1 MLPGSPPGSKG
12 EYALVIL
19 DCDGRVLI
27 NKKVSAKKLMRFLWE
42 YRPRILAVDNIA
54 ELGENRKE
62 LIKILNLIPPETE
75 VVQVTRINGEFVDLK
90 ELAKEM
96 GINIT
101 SSKLDPDETAY
112 ILAVLALNGT
122 GTKVKVFEE
131 KTKIVV
137 TKGRT
142 PRAGGSSM
150 SRFVRATKNAVLET
164 VNEIKERL
172 EREGLDYDLIIKKSD
187 GAIDSASFT
196 VYAPRRKLEG
206 IIKPIKT
213 DAVRVRIRPIITRKI
228 MFEDE
233 ISEKKFLVVGID
245 PGIKTGIAILDLNGN
260 ALHLSSSQN
269 VDRGDL
275 VSLIS
280 KFGIPLIVA
289 TDTNPPTHMAKKLA
303 STLKAEL
310 YYPKSSLSVKEKEK
324 IALEYSKKGVSVED
338 SHQRDALAAAH
349 KALMSIKSKLEK
361 VDSCLDKLGLD
372 VDAERIR
379 IGVLRGHSLA
389 ELVEEEIEKLM
400 MEEEKEQEKQSTE
413 ASPRA
418 LEKSSLQNTL
428 RVAYLEAENVQ
439 LKMKLK
445 ELNEELEKLRLELSI
460 IKKGIAEEV
469 DRRTNTI
476 KESLRQLAE
485 RLKEAERA
493 KESLQE
499 MLRKAGEDALEVE
512 KGEKFVALYVPIIR
526 HTTEFPLE
534 EVMALRTRAIYAD
547 EIESLNNHFIEMLK
561 ETNTMLFVKK
571 LNKKTKDKLEE
582 EGIAAVVTE
591 ASVYGDYAIINKSL
605 EKIWKEE
612 KRKVEMKR
620 TLSLDELERLILEYR
635 SSRWG

>member
-1 MLPGSPPGSKG
+1 M
-12 EYALVIL
+12 
-19 DCDGRVLI
+19 
-27 NKKVSAKKLMRFLWE
+27 WE
-42 YRPRILAVDNIA
+42 YRPKILAVDNIT

-96 GINIT
+96 GINVT
-101 SSKLDPDETAY
+101 SNKLDPQETAY

-164 VNEIKERL
+164 VNEIKEKL
-172 EREGLDYDLIIKKSD
+172 EREGLDYDLIVKKSD

-213 DAVRVRIRPIITRKI
+213 DAVRVKIRPIVTRKI

-233 ISEKKFLVVGID
+233 TSDKRFLVVGID
-245 PGIKTGIAILDLNGN
+245 PGIKTGVAILDLNGN
-260 ALHLSSSQN
+260 VLHLSSSQN

-280 KFGIPLIVA
+280 KFGIPLMVA

-324 IALEYSKKGVSVED
+324 IALEYSKRGVSVED

-361 VDSCLDKLGLD
+361 VDSYLDKLGLD
-372 VDAERIR
+372 VDSERIR

-389 ELVEEEIEKLM
+389 ELVEEEIEKLLK
-400 MEEEKEQEKQSTE
+400 EEEREQEKQAVE

-439 LKMKLK
+439 LRMKLK
-445 ELNEELEKLRLELSI
+445 ELNEELERLRLELNI
-460 IKKGIAEEV
+460 IKKGLAEEV
-469 DRRTNTI
+469 DRRTSAI

-485 RLKEAERA
+485 RLKEAE
-493 KESLQE
+493 KEKETLQE
-499 MLRKAGEDALEVE
+499 MLKRAGEDALEVE
-512 KGEKFVALYVPIIR
+512 RGEKFVALYMPIIR
-526 HTTEFPLE
+526 YTTEFPLE

-547 EIESLNNHFIEMLK
+547 EVESLNDGFIEMLK
-561 ETNTMLFVKK
+561 ETNTMLFVRKI
-571 LNKKTKDKLEE
+571 NEKTRSELEDD
-582 EGIAAVVTE
+582 GVAAVVAE
-591 ASVYGDYAIINKSL
+591 ANVYGAYAVISKTM
-605 EKIWKEE
+605 EEVWKEE
-612 KRKVEMKR
+612 KRRIER
-620 TLSLDELERLILEYR
+620 ERGLSPDELERLILEYR